1 MWSIIPGLGSV
12 KRRTYRTSIR
22 RGDAPAL
29 VCAAAYRLFS
39 TKGYLATSI
48 EDIAAEAGVARPTVF
63 TAVGPKPV
71 ILRTVV
77 EQALAGDDAPVPIS
91 ERRWWREAIEEP
103 DPVRSIELYARNMC
117 LISGRAGL
125 VLRALETAASV
136 DADAAEVWER
146 FQHQRRVGL
155 NEFAVTLA
163 QKARAL
169 RYDEETITATMWAL
183 APDAYLRLV
192 HDAGWPVERF
202 QAWLG
207 DLLQRMFLELPVR

>member
-1 MWSIIPGLGSV
+1 MGSV
-12 KRRTYRTSIR
+12 KRRQYRSNIR

-29 VCAAAYRLFS
+29 VCEAAYRLFS

-48 EDIAAEAGVARPTVF
+48 EDIAADAGVARPTVF

-77 EQALAGDDAPVPIS
+77 DQALAGDDAPVPIA
-91 ERRWWREAIEEP
+91 ERAWWREAIDEP
-103 DPVRSIELYARNMC
+103 DPVRSIQLCARNFC
-117 LISGRAGL
+117 RISGRAGP
-125 VLRALETAASV
+125 VLRALETAASI
-136 DADAAEVWER
+136 DADAAELWER
-146 FQHQRRVGL
+146 FQHQRRVGM

-163 QKARAL
+163 HKTGSL
-169 RYDEETITATMWAL
+169 RYDEDTITDTMWTL

-202 QAWLG
+202 QVWLS
-207 DLLQRMFLELPVR
+207 DLLQRMFLE